1 MKILI
6 VADTHGKLM
15 QREINEILGGNVPDV
30 VFILGDL
37 STDDIEALCDYQALK
52 KVPMYGVV
60 GNHDSSSLLTDN
72 GITDIHLKTVTVG
85 GYTVGGFGGSLRYKS
100 GDYYLMHTNEESEEL
115 LSTLPPCDILL
126 THDKPHFVKIYHE
139 EPEEDDD
146 EKQSAFAKFVDRIK
160 AIFMPVPPEDEEE
173 QIEEVCKDKEL
184 HPHSGL
190 TGIAKYIERC
200 CPIYAFHGHLHDRSE
215 ERHGSTTVRCCYYLE
230 LIDI

>member
-6 VADTHGKLM
+6 VTDTHGNLM
-15 QREINEILGGNVPDV
+15 QRELKEVLGGNVPDV

-37 STDDIEALCDYQALK
+37 SADDIDVLCDYQVLK
-52 KVPMYGVV
+52 EVPMYGVV
-60 GNHDSSSLLTDN
+60 GNHDSLSLLIDN

-115 LSTLPPCDILL
+115 LNTLPPCDILL
-126 THDKPHFVKIYHE
+126 THDKPHFVKAYQE
-139 EPEEDDD
+139 ETEED
-146 EKQSAFAKFVDRIK
+146 KKLSAFTKVADQIK
-160 AIFMPVPPEDEEE
+160 AIFMTILSKYEEE
-173 QIEEVCKDKEL
+173 QIKKVCKDEIL

-200 CPIYAFHGHLHDRSE
+200 CPMYAFHGHLHDRSE
-215 ERHGSTTVRCCYYLE
+215 ERHGNTTVRCCYYLE

>member
-6 VADTHGKLM
+6 VTDTHGNLM
-15 QREINEILGGNVPDV
+15 QREIKEVLVGNAPDV

-37 STDDIEALCDYQALK
+37 STDDIEALCNYKALK
-52 KVPMYGVV
+52 KVPIYGVV
-60 GNHDSSSLLTDN
+60 GNHDSLSLLTDN

-85 GYTVGGFGGSLRYKS
+85 GYTVGGFGGSLRYKLD
-100 GDYYLMHTNEESEEL
+100 DYYLMHTNEESEEL

-126 THDKPHFVKIYHE
+126 THDKPNFIKAYHE
-139 EPEEDDD
+139 ETEEN
-146 EKQSAFAKFVDRIK
+146 EKLSAFAKVVDRIK
-160 AIFMPVPPEDEEE
+160 AIFMPILSKYEEE
-173 QIEEVCKDKEL
+173 QIKKVCKDEIL

-200 CPIYAFHGHLHDRSE
+200 CPMYAFHGHLHDRSE
-215 ERHGSTTVRCCYYLE
+215 ERHGNTTVRCCYYLE